1 MEVVHTYRG
10 PIPLEDLG
18 STLIHEHIF
27 VRNPELETSLPD
39 DEWNPNRA
47 VEQAVQGLTDLL
59 GRRKLQRRRALTA
72 GMQLPPGMKLP
83 F

>member
-10 PIPLEDLG
+10 PIPPEDVG

-39 DEWNPNRA
+39 DEWDPITRSSTPSRA
-47 VEQAVQGLTDLL
+47 
-59 GRRKLQRRRALTA
+59 
-72 GMQLPPGMKLP
+72 
-83 F
+83 